1 MNIKEFIF
9 NSGDYNIPFMS
20 AALSR
25 EQSDPQ
31 KGKRNL
37 GIALSITVV
46 FFIIELVGGIITN
59 SLALTADAWHMLTDA
74 SALAFA
80 LVAAWLAGRPT
91 DVKKT
96 YGYYR
101 ADILAAFLNGVFLWA
116 VIIFIFYEAI
126 QRFQHPVSVES
137 LDMLIIAISGLIG
150 NSLSAFALSK
160 SRSESLNIKG
170 AFLHVLS
177 DTLGSVAA
185 ISAGLIMIFT
195 HWYQADPLFSML
207 LGVLIFYSSYKL
219 TRESVNVL
227 LEGVPYGIDVN
238 AVEQKIIGLRG
249 VKGVHDL
256 HVWCITPTKICAMS
270 CHIVM
275 EEGVDRR
282 KLLSDLIA
290 ILKDQFGIDHTTIQ
304 LEEEGYPKAE
314 SEHS

>member
-1 MNIKEFIF
+1 
-9 NSGDYNIPFMS
+9 MS
-20 AALSR
+20 AAPIR
-25 EQSDPQ
+25 EHPHPQS
-31 KGKRNL
+31 GKRNL
-37 GIALSITVV
+37 GIALGITVV

-59 SLALTADAWHMLTDA
+59 SLALTADAWHMLNDA

-80 LVAAWLAGRPT
+80 LVAAWLAERPI
-91 DVKKT
+91 DLKKT

-101 ADILAAFLNGVFLWA
+101 TEILAAFLNGVFLW
-116 VIIFIFYEAI
+116 VVVIFIFYEAI
-126 QRFQHPVSVES
+126 QRLQNPASVAS
-137 LDMLIIAISGLIG
+137 LDMLIIAVSGLIANG
-150 NSLSAFALSK
+150 LSAIALSK
-160 SRSESLNIKG
+160 SRNASLNIKG
-170 AFLHVLS
+170 AFLHVLL

-195 HWYQADPLFSML
+195 GWYQADPLFSTL
-207 LGVLIFYSSYKL
+207 VGVLIFYSAYKL

-238 AVEQKIIGLRG
+238 AVERKIIEMKG
-249 VKGVHDL
+249 VKGIHDL

-275 EEGVDRR
+275 DEGVDRK

-290 ILKDQFGIDHTTIQ
+290 MLKDKFGIDHTTIQ